1 MSMSTHLYVK
11 HPRTTQLNVVLYKS
25 HIIIIIIIILVCELQ
40 LQNAEQ
46 DNCAVTQLH
55 LDVEHG

>member
-25 HIIIIIIIILVCELQ
+25 HIIIIIITYRLGHELINDFVPRAQ
-40 LQNAEQ
+40 GRNW
-46 DNCAVTQLH
+46 
-55 LDVEHG
+55 